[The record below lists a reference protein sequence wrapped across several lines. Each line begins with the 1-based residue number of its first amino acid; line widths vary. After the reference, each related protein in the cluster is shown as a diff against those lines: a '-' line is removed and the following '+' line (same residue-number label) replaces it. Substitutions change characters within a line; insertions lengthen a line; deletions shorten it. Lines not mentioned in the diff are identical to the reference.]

1 MTLIPAASYATID
14 QTRGCSRYMTS
25 FVKCEG
31 ELNGRTY
38 RWTQENL
45 IPNYVLFML
54 IGKASI
60 SKVNLTYSVDSTS
73 ELPKVSFC
81 AAPNDTNIHY
91 YIPNLTCQVVSIE
104 ATGGDTRAMTLHVPF
119 TNITN
124 TIVMEVDT
132 LGVKASFKARA
143 VQFFGFYAVTGEYTH
158 NFTYLPLKVAL
169 YPGLPEFSFFFF
181 EIWYLHFIGLQGLHY
196 RVLPSSFKPVW

>member
-1 MTLIPAASYATID
+1 MTTMPSSSYAALN
-14 QTRGCSRYMTS
+14 QTSGCSTYMTK

-38 RWTQENL
+38 RWAQENP

-54 IGKASI
+54 SGKASI

-81 AAPNDTNIHY
+81 AAPNDTNIYH

-104 ATGGDTRAMTLHVPF
+104 ATGGDTRVMTLHVPF

-143 VQFFGFYAVTGEYTH
+143 VQFFGFYTATGEYTH
-158 NFTYLPLKVAL
+158 NFTYLPLTVAL
-169 YPGLPEFSFFFF
+169 HPGLPEFFFLIFFF
-181 EIWYLHFIGLQGLHY
+181 
-196 RVLPSSFKPVW
+196 